1 MHGFSSETLEERT
14 EDSGIYRMLKTE
26 TLHFYIHWNYYVKNE
41 EILWQQKKQ
50 TTTTKKSVYN
60 QQTCPIRIAESSL
73 LATQFLA
80 TQTLCDPMDCS
91 LLGFSAQGIFQ
102 ARTLEWVAISFP
114 RESSQP
120 RDQTQVSHIAGRLL
134 TIWATREPL
143 KVPSVQFSSVQS
155 VMSNS
160 ATPWIAACQASLSIT
175 NSLSSP
181 KLMSIEFVMLS
192 RHLILCHPLL
202 LLHPITSSIRVFFNE
217 STLHMRWPKYWS
229 FNFSISPPKEHPEMI
244 SFRMDWLDRLA
255 V

>member
-1 MHGFSSETLEERT
+1 MKKYS
-14 EDSGIYRMLKTE
+14 DSKRSK
-26 TLHFYIHWNYYVKNE
+26 
-41 EILWQQKKQ
+41 QQQ
-50 TTTTKKSVYN
+50 QKSVYN

-80 TQTLCDPMDCS
+80 TQTLCDPVDCS
-91 LLGFSAQGIFQ
+91 LRGFSAQGIFQ

-134 TIWATREPL
+134 TIWVTREPL

-155 VMSNS
+155 ISHVQLF

-175 NSLSSP
+175 NSRSSP
-181 KLMSIEFVMLS
+181 KLMSFEYVMLS
-192 RHLILCHPLL
+192 RHLILCCPLL
-202 LLHPITSSIRVFFNE
+202 LLHPITPSIRVFFNE

-229 FNFSISPPKEHPEMI
+229 FNFSISPPKEHPELI
-244 SFRMDWLDRLA
+244 SFIMD
-255 V
+255 